1 MAYNAQQG
9 NKQVKNLDSGV
20 ALFSRNSAQ
29 RTHPDPF
36 LKIIPAHIFRGKT
49 GTCPEKQTNKKNNKP
64 NQSTK
69 KKKKRS
75 RNVFVSLASKSVSF
89 YGVFLIVQL

>member
-20 ALFSRNSAQ
+20 ALFSRNNAQ

-49 GTCPEKQTNKKNNKP
+49 GTCPEKQTKKTT
-64 NQSTK
+64 NQTSQP